1 MLVELNVKNFA
12 ILENLNINFT
22 KGFNVLTG
30 ETGAGKSIIV
40 EAISL
45 ILGERASRELIRTGC
60 DKAFIEGIFYLEEP
74 EIVKKTLTN
83 YGIELSEDNY
93 LILSREIFSTGRSV
107 SRVNGRTVTLAM
119 LNRIT
124 KNLID
129 IHGQHEHQSLLNVKN
144 HIKIVDAF
152 GDIDFINLK
161 KNIANSYKELM
172 GLKNK
177 VNSLTMDAIERD
189 REIDL
194 LKYQIEEIDNANL
207 SIKEEK
213 EVEQE
218 YNTMANA
225 REISTIVGDVI
236 NILNSDDYNYS
247 SIIDQLNST
256 IALMNNIE
264 EYDEKIKKI
273 NNSLENINF
282 ELQEISV
289 SLMQYMEGINYNEE
303 RMTYLEDRID
313 IINTLKKKYGNTIE
327 EIFEYR
333 NKISKKLDILMNI
346 ENEIRKINI
355 EISKLEEELS
365 NNCKTLSNKRK
376 NISKEIER
384 SIAEE
389 LSQLNM
395 EKVVLKINFEKMDY
409 FTSEGFDKIEF
420 LISTN
425 LGEEL
430 KPLSKIASGGEISRI
445 MLAFKTIL
453 ANYDDVPCLIFDEI
467 DTGIS
472 GRTAQI
478 VGEKINKISKNRQVI
493 CISHLPQIAALA
505 DTHFSI
511 NKRVKDGKTVT
522 DVKKLS
528 YNDRIKEMSRLLG
541 GVDVTD
547 TTELHAKEM
556 LEMSKK
562 FKNK

>member
-1 MLVELNVKNFA
+1 MLVELNIQNFA

-45 ILGERASRELIRTGC
+45 ILGERASRELIRTGS
-60 DKAFIEGIFYLEEP
+60 DKAVIEGIFYLEEP
-74 EIVKKTLTN
+74 EIVKKTLSE
-83 YGIELSEDNY
+83 YGIEISKDNY
-93 LILSREIFSTGRSV
+93 LLLSREIFSTGRSV
-107 SRVNGRTVTLAM
+107 SRVNGRTVTLSM
-119 LNRIT
+119 LNKIT
-124 KNLID
+124 ENIID

-152 GDIDFINLK
+152 GDMNFKNLK
-161 KNIANSYKELM
+161 NSIGRLYEEVVDLKKKVHNLSM
-172 GLKNK
+172 G
-177 VNSLTMDAIERD
+177 TIERD

-194 LKYQIEEIDNANL
+194 LKYQIEEINDANL
-207 SIKEEK
+207 SIEEEK

-218 YNTMANA
+218 YNKMANA
-225 REISTIVGDVI
+225 REISSTVGDVVD
-236 NILNSDDYNYS
+236 ILNSDDYNYS
-247 SIIDQLNST
+247 SILDQLNRS

-264 EYDEKIKKI
+264 EYDDKIKEI
-273 NNSLENINF
+273 NNSLENLNF
-282 ELQEISV
+282 ELQEISIT
-289 SLMQYMEGINYNEE
+289 LMQYIEGIDYSEE
-303 RMTYLEDRID
+303 RMVYLEDRID
-313 IINTLKKKYGNTIE
+313 IINTLKKKYGNTIT
-327 EIFEYR
+327 EILEY
-333 NKISKKLDILMNI
+333 KDEISRKLDILINN
-346 ENEIRKINI
+346 ENEIQKLNLDI
-355 EISKLEEELS
+355 EKLEKKLKE
-365 NNCKTLSNKRK
+365 NCKLLSKKRK
-376 NISKEIER
+376 VISKEIEKAI
-384 SIAEE
+384 SKE
-389 LSQLNM
+389 LNQLNM
-395 EKVVLKINFEKMDY
+395 QKVILKVNFEKLDY
-409 FTSEGFDKIEF
+409 FTREGYDKVEF

-453 ANYDDVPCLIFDEI
+453 AKYDDVPCLIFDEI

-478 VGEKINKISKNRQVI
+478 VGEKINNISKNRQVI

-511 NKRVKDGKTVT
+511 IKTIKKGKTITNVN
-522 DVKKLS
+522 KLD
-528 YNDRIKEMSRLLG
+528 YDDRIKEMSRLLG
-541 GVDVTD
+541 GVDLTD
-547 TTELHAKEM
+547 TTKLHAKEM